1 MYDIIV
7 IGGGPAGSAAARKA
21 SSLGLKTLL
30 IEKEN
35 FPRYKPCAGAVSD
48 IALSYLDF
56 QLPSTM
62 PEKEMRGVRIVYKG
76 QKVVKHAPRR
86 IGILVERKAFDDFL
100 LKMAGES
107 GAKII
112 MGEKAVDFAEKEDKL
127 IVTTNKGEYEAHFLI
142 IAEGAHGNLQYKVKD
157 RPRKNEYAISL
168 VAEIKEDDKTI
179 NERLDN
185 IIEVHTGLL
194 KMGFGWVFPHSGYYS
209 VGIAGIAEYLNDPKN
224 KMREFLDSAGFRDR
238 YPIKSHVIPA
248 GGIKRKLS
256 TSRVVLTG
264 DAAGFLD
271 SFYGEGI
278 SYAIRSGQIASETI
292 SRIIKR
298 ENSVSMDDYESLVKD
313 EFVINLKYSLL
324 ASRLAHSIPLF
335 FELAIE
341 NESLVDRFMD
351 IALQKIT
358 YKGLLKWLIPRF
370 PWYFLSHVFKKM
382 DRWKIQK

>member
-7 IGGGPAGSAAARKA
+7 IGGGPAGSSAARKA

-62 PEKEMRGVRIVYKG
+62 PEKEMQGVQIVYKG
-76 QKVVKHAPRR
+76 QKVVKHAPQR
-86 IGILVERKAFDDFL
+86 IGILVDRKAFDDFL

-107 GAKII
+107 GTKII
-112 MGEKAVDFAEKEDKL
+112 MGEKAVDFTEKKDKL
-127 IVTTNKGEYEAHFLI
+127 RITTNKGEYEAHFLI
-142 IAEGAHGNLQYKVKD
+142 VSEGAHGNLQYKVKHK
-157 RPRKNEYAISL
+157 PRKNEYAISL
-168 VAEIKEDDKTI
+168 VAEIKEDDDTI

-209 VGIAGIAEYLNDPKN
+209 VGIAGIAEYLYDPKSQ
-224 KMREFLDSAGFRDR
+224 MREFLDLVGFRDR
-238 YPIKSHVIPA
+238 YPIKSHMIPA

-264 DAAGFLD
+264 DAAGFVD

-278 SYAIRSGQIASETI
+278 SYAIRSGQIASEII
-292 SRIIKR
+292 SRIIKQ
-298 ENSVSMDDYESLVKD
+298 EDSVTMKDYDSLVKD
-313 EFVINLKYSLL
+313 EFEINLKYSLL

-341 NESLVDRFMD
+341 NESLMNKFMD
-351 IALQKIT
+351 IALQEIT
-358 YKGLLKWLIPRF
+358 YKGLLKWIIPRLS
-370 PWYFLSHVFKKM
+370 WYFFKHVFKKTG
-382 DRWKIQK
+382 RWKIRK